1 MKYTINKFKVG
12 DTVKIVNNN
21 KDDVVHNW
29 DSIGK
34 IEIPFIIGKQT
45 IITHISNYRDG
56 RQGFKLNDTY
66 WFPITVFQKQSK
78 NYEIYY

>member
-21 KDDVVHNW
+21 S
-29 DSIGK
+29 DSDLHDWRGIGK
-34 IEIPFIIGKQT
+34 IYIPFGIGDKVQ
-45 IITHISNYRDG
+45 ITKISKYSDG
-56 RQGFKLNDTY
+56 RSGFQLNHKS
-66 WFPITVFQKQSK
+66 WFPITVFQKQAK